1 MVKKGQ
7 LEVSKMDSP
16 RQGEQRHPDRPT
28 PEDMRGHSGGAHGTA
43 STKRESGS
51 QSQRR
56 RTGGKQ

>member
-7 LEVSKMDSP
+7 LEVSKMDAP
-16 RQGEQRHPDRPT
+16 RQGEQRDPDGPT
-28 PEDMRGHSGGAHGTA
+28 REDMRGHTSGAHATA